1 MLQDRNSMEKL
12 SILEEYTLYVDRKF
26 LFETFEILIM
36 ISCNFIIILK
46 TLIQD
51 RMFIIRILIIR
62 MIDNIVHFTKII

>member
-36 ISCNFIIILK
+36 ISCNFIII
-46 TLIQD
+46 
-51 RMFIIRILIIR
+51 
-62 MIDNIVHFTKII
+62 

>member
-51 RMFIIRILIIR
+51 RIIIQILIIR

>member
-1 MLQDRNSMEKL
+1 MEKL

>member
-1 MLQDRNSMEKL
+1 MEKL

-51 RMFIIRILIIR
+51 RIIIQILIIR